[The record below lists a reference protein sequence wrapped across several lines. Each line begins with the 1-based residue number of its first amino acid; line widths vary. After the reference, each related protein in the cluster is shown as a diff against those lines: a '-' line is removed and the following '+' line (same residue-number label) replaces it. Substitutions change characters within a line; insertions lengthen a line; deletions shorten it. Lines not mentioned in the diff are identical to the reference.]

1 MANRKGKAGFDRAA
15 RKEAI
20 AKVMN
25 SNPDMAYAA
34 ILPLIVKVA
43 DLDESFDSAGA
54 LRRAGDYYKWL
65 VKTGYAK
72 GTLPTR
78 GVGKTATPKV
88 AKAKAAKI
96 VKSKK
101 PKVVITKTLQ
111 KAVAAKVLKTDA
123 EIAAIKAKNLETM
136 KKVSKNFKKFEDKV
150 ADEVEELNKQVD
162 DFEKL
167 DPREFVPSF
176 LLKEKYVE

>member
-1 MANRKGKAGFDRAA
+1 MANRKGKVTYDRAA

-20 AKVMN
+20 ANVMN
-25 SNPDMAYAA
+25 SNPDMSYAA
-34 ILPLIVKVA
+34 ILPLIVKAA
-43 DLDESFDSAGA
+43 DLRESFAADAA

-65 VKTGYAK
+65 VKSGYAK

-78 GVGKTATPKV
+78 GAGKTATPKV

-96 VKSKK
+96 VKPKK
-101 PKVVITKTLQ
+101 VKVTRAMQ
-111 KAVAAKVLKTDA
+111 KAVAAKVEKTDA

-136 KKVSKNFKKFEDKV
+136 KKVSKNITRFEDRLTK
-150 ADEVEELNKQVD
+150 EVEELNKQSV

-167 DPREFVPSF
+167 DPREFVPSY

>member
-1 MANRKGKAGFDRAA
+1 MANRKGKVSFDRAA

-20 AKVMN
+20 ANVMN
-25 SNPDMAYAA
+25 SNPDMSYAA
-34 ILPLIVKVA
+34 ILPLIVKAA
-43 DLDESFDSAGA
+43 DLRESFAADAA

-65 VKTGYAK
+65 VKSGYAK

-78 GVGKTATPKV
+78 GAGKTATPKV

-96 VKSKK
+96 VKPKK
-101 PKVVITKTLQ
+101 VKVTRAMQ
-111 KAVAAKVLKTDA
+111 KAVAAKVEKTDA

-136 KKVSKNFKKFEDKV
+136 KKVSKNITKFEDRLSK
-150 ADEVEELNKQVD
+150 EVEELNKQSD

>member
-34 ILPLIVKVA
+34 ILPLIVKAA
-43 DLDESFDSAGA
+43 DLEASFDSAGA

-78 GVGKTATPKV
+78 GAGKTATPKV

-96 VKSKK
+96 VKPKK
-101 PKVVITKTLQ
+101 VKVTRAMQ
-111 KAVAAKVLKTDA
+111 KAVAAKVEKTDA

-136 KKVSKNFKKFEDKV
+136 KKVSKTFKKFEDKV

-176 LLKEKYVE
+176 LLKEKYAE

>member
-1 MANRKGKAGFDRAA
+1 MANRKGKVSFDRAA

-20 AKVMN
+20 ANVMN
-25 SNPDMAYAA
+25 SNPDMSYAA
-34 ILPLIVKVA
+34 ILPLIVKAA
-43 DLDESFDSAGA
+43 DLRESFAADAA

-65 VKTGYAK
+65 VKSGYAK

-78 GVGKTATPKV
+78 GAGKTATPKV

-96 VKSKK
+96 VKPKK
-101 PKVVITKTLQ
+101 VKVTRAMQ
-111 KAVAAKVLKTDA
+111 KAVAAKVEKTDA

-136 KKVSKNFKKFEDKV
+136 KKVSKNITRFEDRLTK
-150 ADEVEELNKQVD
+150 EVEELNKQSD

>member
-1 MANRKGKAGFDRAA
+1 MANRKGKVAYDRAA

-20 AKVMN
+20 ANVMN
-25 SNPDMAYAA
+25 SNPDMSYAA
-34 ILPLIVKVA
+34 ILPLIVKAA
-43 DLDESFDSAGA
+43 DLREFFAADAA

-65 VKTGYAK
+65 VKSGYAK

-78 GVGKTATPKV
+78 GAGKTATPKV

-96 VKSKK
+96 VKPKK
-101 PKVVITKTLQ
+101 VKVTRAMQ
-111 KAVAAKVLKTDA
+111 KAVAAKVEKTDA

-136 KKVSKNFKKFEDKV
+136 KKVSKNITRFEDRLTK
-150 ADEVEELNKQVD
+150 EVEELNKQSD

>member
-1 MANRKGKAGFDRAA
+1 MANRKGKVSFDRAA

-20 AKVMN
+20 ANVMN
-25 SNPDMAYAA
+25 SNPDMSYAA
-34 ILPLIVKVA
+34 ILPLIVKAA
-43 DLDESFDSAGA
+43 DLRESFAADAA

-65 VKTGYAK
+65 VKSGYAK

-78 GVGKTATPKV
+78 GAGKTATPKV

-96 VKSKK
+96 VKPKK
-101 PKVVITKTLQ
+101 VKVTRAMQ
-111 KAVAAKVLKTDA
+111 KAVAAKVEKTDA

-136 KKVSKNFKKFEDKV
+136 KKVSKNITRFEDRLSK
-150 ADEVEELNKQVD
+150 EVEELNKQSD

-167 DPREFVPSF
+167 DLREFVPSY

>member
-1 MANRKGKAGFDRAA
+1 MANRKGKVTYDRAG

-20 AKVMN
+20 ANVMN
-25 SNPDMAYAA
+25 SNPDMSYAA
-34 ILPLIVKVA
+34 ILPLIVKAA
-43 DLDESFDSAGA
+43 DLREFFAADAA

-65 VKTGYAK
+65 VKSGYAK

-78 GVGKTATPKV
+78 GAGKTATPKV

-96 VKSKK
+96 VKPKK
-101 PKVVITKTLQ
+101 VKVTRAMQ
-111 KAVAAKVLKTDA
+111 KAVAAKVEKTDA

-136 KKVSKNFKKFEDKV
+136 KKVSKNITRFEDRLTK
-150 ADEVEELNKQVD
+150 EVEELNKQSV

-167 DPREFVPSF
+167 DPREFVPSY